1 MNPYTT
7 TYGTVIAPGILRAV
21 KADILGGVD
30 HQKTITDHLRDPIPV
45 HDEDHDE
52 AVEIYDYVQSIIDDE
67 EADAILEGDYIEC
80 PACGGD
86 AFPLGALGR
95 VKHYRCRNCGI
106 DSSKS

>member
-1 MNPYTT
+1 MDNYTT
-7 TYGTVIAPGILRAV
+7 TYGTVIAPGVLRAV

-30 HQKTITDHLRDPIPV
+30 HQKTLNDYLRDPIPV

-52 AVEIYDYVQSIIDDE
+52 AVEIYDHVQSIVDNE
-67 EADAILEGDYIEC
+67 HADALLEGDYIEC

-86 AFPLGALGR
+86 AFPLGTLGR
-95 VKHYRCRNCGI
+95 VKHYRCRQCGI

>member
-7 TYGTVIAPGILRAV
+7 NYGTVIAPGILRAV

-30 HQKTITDHLRDPIPV
+30 HQKTLNDYLRDPIPQ
-45 HDEDHDE
+45 HEEDLDE
-52 AVEIYDYVQSIIDDE
+52 ANEVYNHVESIIGEE
-67 EADAILEGDYIEC
+67 EADAFLEGNYIEC
-80 PACGGD
+80 PACDGD
-86 AFPLGALGR
+86 AYLLGALGR

>member
-1 MNPYTT
+1 MDNYTT
-7 TYGTVIAPGILRAV
+7 NYGTVIAPGILRAV

-30 HQKTITDHLRDPIPV
+30 YDKTLNDYLRDPIPV
-45 HDEDHDE
+45 HEHDLEE
-52 AVEIYDYVQSIIDDE
+52 ASEVYNHVQAIIDGE
-67 EADAILEGDYIEC
+67 EADALLEGDYIEC

-86 AFPLGALGR
+86 AYLLGALGR

>member
-1 MNPYTT
+1 MDNYTT

-30 HQKTITDHLRDPIPV
+30 YHKTLNDHIRDPIPQ
-45 HDEDHDE
+45 HDEDLDE
-52 AVEIYDYVQSIIDDE
+52 ANEVYNHVESIIDDE

-80 PACGGD
+80 PACG
-86 AFPLGALGR
+86 ARAYLLGALGR
-95 VKHYRCRNCGI
+95 VKHYRCRQCGI